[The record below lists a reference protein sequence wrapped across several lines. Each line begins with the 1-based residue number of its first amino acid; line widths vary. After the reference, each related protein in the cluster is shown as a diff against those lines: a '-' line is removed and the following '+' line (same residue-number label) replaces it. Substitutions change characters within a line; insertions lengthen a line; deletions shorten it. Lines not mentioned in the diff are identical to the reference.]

1 VEAPIRFRRRHLHS
15 VSWLLQLEILERTL
29 FWVKEVLVECI
40 RAVWKIPVRLVELII
55 FVLFIKEEKM
65 KL

>member
-1 VEAPIRFRRRHLHS
+1 MEAPIRFRRRHLHS
-15 VSWLLQLEILERTL
+15 ASWLLQLEILERSP

-40 RAVWKIPVRLVELII
+40 RAVWKILVRLVELII
-55 FVLFIKEEKM
+55 FELFIKEEKM